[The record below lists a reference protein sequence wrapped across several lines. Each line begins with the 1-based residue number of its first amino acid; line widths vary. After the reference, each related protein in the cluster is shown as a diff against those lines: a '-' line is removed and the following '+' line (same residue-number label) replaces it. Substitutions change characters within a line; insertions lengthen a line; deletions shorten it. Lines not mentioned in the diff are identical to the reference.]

1 MAAGSSDPPS
11 WPGPS
16 WRPNAVGSS
25 KTAGRSNKGRLAKA
39 AGLSKTSGS
48 SSRGGGVTSS
58 SSAATPPA
66 GGNGGE
72 HCAAGPSCAVKETW
86 SSPTATVR
94 ASPEPAPASETPCLT
109 ANEAIQPRGR
119 SAETSN
125 NLPRLPA
132 TFFTTHC
139 LIVFTERTTQLHH
152 ANQMSQAPHKQR
164 GSHHM
169 LPIDPGDG
177 QGRSLPGGRRPPAPP
192 EGAPDD
198 GQSRH
203 GIGPAAVPAQPLPDL
218 TPSRPLRDIVPAQ
231 AMAHGGTIIRPGA
244 VAWGGLRDQR
254 DSSYSSGEWVERV
267 LASPIAAPGQL
278 PALLA
283 ELAGTRLWVPLP
295 VRQRPFTDG
304 TAVRLPLVGYAG
316 TDIDFVP
323 CFTSVQ
329 RLTAWADD
337 VEADARSG
345 DAADEFRFGG
355 SGRQWRRAGDARVV
369 PHVVVPAAGLA
380 RRLPAGLGLALNP
393 DGAPGLPLFPES
405 VGYLARL
412 GEPGPVAI
420 GGGIP
425 PTEPLALLT
434 EVRARLRRLRFVR
447 SASRAWLSLPDRGEG
462 LVIAGALADPA

>member
-1 MAAGSSDPPS
+1 
-11 WPGPS
+11 
-16 WRPNAVGSS
+16 
-25 KTAGRSNKGRLAKA
+25 
-39 AGLSKTSGS
+39 
-48 SSRGGGVTSS
+48 
-58 SSAATPPA
+58 
-66 GGNGGE
+66 
-72 HCAAGPSCAVKETW
+72 
-86 SSPTATVR
+86 
-94 ASPEPAPASETPCLT
+94 
-109 ANEAIQPRGR
+109 
-119 SAETSN
+119 
-125 NLPRLPA
+125 
-132 TFFTTHC
+132 
-139 LIVFTERTTQLHH
+139 
-152 ANQMSQAPHKQR
+152 
-164 GSHHM
+164 M

-177 QGRSLPGGRRPPAPP
+177 QGRYLPGGRRPPAPP

-203 GIGPAAVPAQPLPDL
+203 GIGPAAVPAQPLPDV

-254 DSSYSSGEWVERV
+254 DSSYSSGESIERI
-267 LASPIAAPGQL
+267 LASAIADPGQL

-345 DAADEFRFGG
+345 DAADEFRFAG

-405 VGYLARL
+405 VSYLARL
-412 GEPGPVAI
+412 GEHGAATI
-420 GGGIP
+420 GVGIP
-425 PTEPLALLT
+425 PTEPLALLN

-447 SASRAWLSLPDRGEG
+447 SASRAWLSVPDRAEG
-462 LVIAGALADPA
+462 LVIAVALDDPASEPAHRAVIGALLAAVGSVPLHVPFPVDAVFPGEPADGDHGGESTGDETANAERGPDIIAEWMSRNTRAFYTRD